1 MHAVLFV
8 QVGKRRRLPVFAKAQ
23 MKRFH
28 EGITNDRPKK
38 SNASEAYADHK
49 PLFSTVHVA
58 LPKQSVS
65 SCSH

>member
-1 MHAVLFV
+1 
-8 QVGKRRRLPVFAKAQ
+8 